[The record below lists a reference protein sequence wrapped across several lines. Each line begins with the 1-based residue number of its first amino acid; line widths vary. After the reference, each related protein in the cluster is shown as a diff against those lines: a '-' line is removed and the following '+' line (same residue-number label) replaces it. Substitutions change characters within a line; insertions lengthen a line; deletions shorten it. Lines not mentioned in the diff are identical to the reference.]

1 MTLTLSCVAA
11 AVEAVAPLSLAEPW
25 DRPGLQVGHPRAP
38 VSSVLIALD
47 PSPRTVDE
55 ARRRGA
61 DLVLTHHPLFLKPI
75 ERLNLA
81 EPPGEVV
88 RSLVSGGIGLYA
100 AHTNLDRAPGG
111 VNDWLARR
119 LGLGG
124 VEPFG
129 RAGPGEPGPGR
140 VGALPGPAALGEWA
154 AQAAERLG
162 CRAPRLVGDP
172 GARVERVAVCGGSG
186 ASLWPE
192 AQGAGAQ
199 VLVTGDVK
207 HHPALD
213 ALAAGMALLDLGHVP
228 TERGAVAVLEQI
240 VRGLA
245 AQRGEPLEIFVL
257 EEGEPWAPVGA

>member
-11 AVEAVAPLSLAEPW
+11 AVEALAPLSLAEPW

-47 PSPRTVDE
+47 PSPSTVAE

-61 DLVLTHHPLFLKPI
+61 DLLLTHHPLFLKPL

-81 EPPGEVV
+81 EPLGEVV
-88 RSLVSGGIGLYA
+88 RNLVAGGIGLYA

-119 LGLGG
+119 LGLRG

-129 RAGPGEPGPGR
+129 QAAPERPGLGR
-140 VGALPGPAALGEWA
+140 VGSLPGPVALGEWA
-154 AQAAERLG
+154 EQAAGRLG

-172 GARVERVAVCGGSG
+172 AAVVERVAVCGGSG

-192 AQGAGAQ
+192 ALGAGAQ

-213 ALAAGMALLDLGHVP
+213 ALAGGMALLDLGHVP
-228 TERGAVAVLEQI
+228 TERGAKAVLEQI

-245 AQRGEPLEIFVL
+245 TQRGEPLEVIVL
-257 EEGEPWAPVGA
+257 EEGEPWSPVGA